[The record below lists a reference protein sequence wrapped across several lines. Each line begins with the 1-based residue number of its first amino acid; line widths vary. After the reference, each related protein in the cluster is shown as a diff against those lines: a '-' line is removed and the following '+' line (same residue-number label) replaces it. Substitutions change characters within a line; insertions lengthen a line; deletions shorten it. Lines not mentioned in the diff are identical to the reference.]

1 MELVFRKGTM
11 RLIYLMKKYLGPN
24 RMNRNQVL
32 KLAEEIFSVQGEYL
46 WDGETHVVLRHP
58 QSEKWFAI
66 IMEVKKKS
74 LHLEDETDEFEDIM
88 NVKLNPIHIE
98 DLLHEECFLPAWHM
112 NKKYWISI
120 RLSMIS
126 EEALKKLLE
135 ESWDLVKPKSRKK

>member
-1 MELVFRKGTM
+1 
-11 RLIYLMKKYLGPN
+11 
-24 RMNRNQVL
+24 MNRNQVL
-32 KLAEEIFSVQGEYL
+32 KLAEESFSVQGEYL

-88 NVKLNPIHIE
+88 NV
-98 DLLHEECFLPAWHM
+98 LLHEECFLPAWHM

-120 RLSMIS
+120 RLSMVS
-126 EEALKKLLE
+126 EKALKKLLE